1 MNFSDGLC
9 PEAVQR
15 LVREWLREDIPSFD
29 VGGMVVGNEPGKAI
43 LWMKQSGVVAGRPFF
58 DAVFSILGWAVLWMK
73 ASGVVCGRPFVDA
86 VFAALGCT
94 VSWSVREGQRVQVPA
109 GGRVEAAVV
118 TGPMNRLL
126 QGERSALNCLAR
138 VSGIATSCR
147 ALVELAKEAKWHGRV
162 AGTRKTTPGFRLCE
176 KYGMSI
182 GGADTHRYDLSSMVM
197 LKDNHIA
204 AHGSIAGAVQQAR
217 SAGGFSL
224 RVEVECSNADEAVEA
239 AQAGADVVMLDN
251 LAGQKLRD
259 TASEVRRRCGAT
271 KVVIEASGGITPSTI
286 KEYLCEH
293 VDVVSMGGI
302 TQGAQVV
309 DFSLKI
315 QPAVKK

>member
-43 LWMKQSGVVAGRPFF
+43 LWMKQSGVVAGGPFF
-58 DAVFSILGWAVLWMK
+58 DAVFSILGCAVEWK
-73 ASGVVCGRPFVDA
+73 VQ
-86 VFAALGCT
+86 
-94 VSWSVREGQRVQVPA
+94 EGQEVRLE

-204 AHGSIAGAVQQAR
+204 AHGSITGAVQRAR

-259 TASEVRRRCGAT
+259 TVSEVRRRCGAT
-271 KVVIEASGGITPSTI
+271 KVVIEASGGITASTI
-286 KEYLCEH
+286 KDYLCEH